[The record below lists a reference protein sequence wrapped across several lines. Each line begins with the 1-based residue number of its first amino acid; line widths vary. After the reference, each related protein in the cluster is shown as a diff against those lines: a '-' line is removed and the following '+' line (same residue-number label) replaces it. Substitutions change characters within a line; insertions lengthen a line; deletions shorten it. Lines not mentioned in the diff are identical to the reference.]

1 VNVSGRVLDVPALVD
16 LATGRSQ
23 HMRALV
29 GFVAARGYSLV
40 APATAL
46 AKAAVLADERGLQEL
61 SWAVESA
68 SVVVLALD
76 ERNTFMISDAARQVG
91 IRDVVDAHI
100 AGAATDRGWPIVTS
114 AECAPKW
121 KAYGLAV
128 QSLP

>member
-1 VNVSGRVLDVPALVD
+1 MNLSGRVLDVPALVD

-46 AKAAVLADERGLQEL
+46 TKAASVADERGLQEL
-61 SWAVESA
+61 AWAVESA
-68 SVVVLALD
+68 SVVVLPLNEGNA
-76 ERNTFMISDAARQVG
+76 FVIGDAARQAG
-91 IRDVVDAHI
+91 IRDIVDAHI
-100 AGAATDRGWPIVTS
+100 ARAAADRGWPIVTS
-114 AECAPKW
+114 AEAAVKW
-121 KAYGLAV
+121 KTLGLAV

>member
-1 VNVSGRVLDVPALVD
+1 VNLSGRVLDVPALVD

-46 AKAAVLADERGLQEL
+46 AKAAVVADERGLQEL
-61 SWAVESA
+61 AWAVESA
-68 SVVVLALD
+68 SVVVLVLD
-76 ERNTFMISDAARQVG
+76 ENVAFTIGDVARRAG

-100 AGAATDRGWPIVTS
+100 ARAAADRGWPIVTS
-114 AECAPKW
+114 AEAAEKW
-121 KAYGLAV
+121 KRLGLAV

>member
-29 GFVAARGYSLV
+29 GFVASRGYSLV

-46 AKAAVLADERGLQEL
+46 AKAAVVADERGLQEL
-61 SWAVESA
+61 AWAVENA

-76 ERNTFMISDAARQVG
+76 ARNAFTISDAARQVG

-100 AGAATDRGWPIVTS
+100 AGAAADRGWPIVTS
-114 AECAPKW
+114 AECASKW
-121 KAYGLAV
+121 KTYGLAV

>member
-1 VNVSGRVLDVPALVD
+1 MNVSGRVLDVPALVD

-46 AKAAVLADERGLQEL
+46 AKAAAVADERGLQEL
-61 SWAVESA
+61 AWAVESA

-76 ERNTFMISDAARQVG
+76 ERNAFSIGDAARKVG

-100 AGAATDRGWPIVTS
+100 AGAAADRGWPIVTS
-114 AECAPKW
+114 AECAAKW
-121 KAYGLAV
+121 RTLGLAV

>member
-1 VNVSGRVLDVPALVD
+1 MNLSGRVLDVPALVD

-40 APATAL
+40 APAAAL
-46 AKAAVLADERGLQEL
+46 AKAAAVADERGLQEL
-61 SWAVESA
+61 AWAVESA

-76 ERNTFMISDAARQVG
+76 ARNAFVIGDAARQAG

-100 AGAATDRGWPIVTS
+100 ARAAAVRGWPIVTS
-114 AECAPKW
+114 AEAAVKW
-121 KAYGLAV
+121 RTLGLAV

>member
-1 VNVSGRVLDVPALVD
+1 MNLSGRVLDVPALVD

-46 AKAAVLADERGLQEL
+46 AKAAVVADERGLQEL
-61 SWAVESA
+61 AWAVESA

-76 ERNTFMISDAARQVG
+76 ERNAFMIGDAARQSG

-100 AGAATDRGWPIVTS
+100 ARAAAARGWPIVTS
-114 AECAPKW
+114 AEAAMKW
-121 KAYGLAV
+121 RTLGLAV

>member
-1 VNVSGRVLDVPALVD
+1 VNLSGRVLDVPALID

-46 AKAAVLADERGLQEL
+46 AKAAVVADERGLQEL
-61 SWAVESA
+61 AWAVENA

-76 ERNTFMISDAARQVG
+76 ERNAFTISDAARKVG

-100 AGAATDRGWPIVTS
+100 AGAAADRGWPIVTS
-114 AECAPKW
+114 AECALKW
-121 KAYGLAV
+121 KTFGLAV

>member
-1 VNVSGRVLDVPALVD
+1 VNLSGRVLDVPALID

-46 AKAAVLADERGLQEL
+46 AKAAVVADERGLQEL
-61 SWAVESA
+61 AWAVKSA

-76 ERNTFMISDAARQVG
+76 ERNAFTISDAARQVG

-100 AGAATDRGWPIVTS
+100 AGAAADRGWPIVTS
-114 AECAPKW
+114 AECALKW
-121 KAYGLAV
+121 KTFGLAV

>member
-1 VNVSGRVLDVPALVD
+1 MNLSGRVLDVPALVD

-29 GFVAARGYSLV
+29 GFVADRGYSLV

-46 AKAAVLADERGLQEL
+46 AKAAAVTDERGLQEL
-61 SWAVESA
+61 AWAVESA

-76 ERNTFMISDAARQVG
+76 ARNAFVIGDAARQAG

-100 AGAATDRGWPIVTS
+100 ARAAADRGWPIVTS
-114 AECAPKW
+114 AEAAVKW
-121 KAYGLAV
+121 RTLGLAV